1 MSKSKIKAWVA
12 AMCLH
17 TVPVSAAGVAMAILL
32 GVMHGGNYKILPAV
46 LCMIF
51 AMLAQIA
58 SNFANEY
65 FDYVKGTDKVGRA
78 GFKRGVTEGDIAP
91 KSMLWA
97 TIGTLAIASLIGL
110 GLLPY
115 GGWWLIGV
123 GVAVAIFALAYS
135 AGPYPLSYNGL
146 GDVAVIIFFGIVP
159 VNMTYYLMVGEF
171 SVDSLLCSI
180 AIGLLA
186 SNVLI
191 VNNYRDMED
200 DMQANKRTTVVIFG
214 RKTMGRAYLISGYA
228 AMVLYI
234 WELPFDLIVTP
245 ISAIVYII
253 LHTLT
258 WMKLISQRGAAL
270 NQILAATA
278 RNMLIFTLTIPLLW
292 LILHLIYLVIS

>member
-1 MSKSKIKAWVA
+1 MSKSKITVWAQ
-12 AMCLH
+12 AMRLH
-17 TVPVSAAGVAMAILL
+17 TLPVSATGVAMAIWL
-32 GVMHGGNYKILPAV
+32 GIMHGGEYNILPAI
-46 LCMIF
+46 LCLIF

-78 GFKRGVTEGDIAP
+78 GFKRGVTEGDITP

-97 TIGTLAIASLIGL
+97 TIGTLAVASLIGL

-135 AGPYPLSYNGL
+135 AGPFPLSYNGL
-146 GDVAVIIFFGIVP
+146 GDIAVIIFFGIVP
-159 VNMTYYLMVGEF
+159 VNMTYFLMTGVF
-171 SVDSLLCSI
+171 SLESLLCSGT
-180 AIGLLA
+180 IGLL
-186 SNVLI
+186 SNNVLI

-200 DMQANKRTTVVIFG
+200 DIEARKRTTVVIFG
-214 RKTMGRAYLISGYA
+214 RKIMGRAYLISGYL

-234 WELPFDLIVTP
+234 WELPFDAIVTP
-245 ISAIVYII
+245 ISALIYIT

-258 WMKLISQRGAAL
+258 WMKLIQLRGAVL
-270 NQILAATA
+270 NKILGETA
-278 RNMLIFTLTIPLLW
+278 RNMLIFALTIPTLW
-292 LILHLIYLVIS
+292 LIIHLLYLAIN